1 LAAVHTDAADTQ
13 YQPEQ
18 IAPRV
23 DALLEAT
30 EGIARLSAVAGYWAP
45 PSTTRV
51 WAGILAA
58 LVPGRRS
65 GGVSDPWEQL
75 ASYPAVLVAYTF
87 GIGASAARRYDQL
100 AWLFATALHN
110 DRNEWRPLVELIHP

>member
-1 LAAVHTDAADTQ
+1 MAAVHTDAADTQ